1 MLTRAPGA
9 PGLERQKGFNGFMRL
24 FKSII
29 PISFVTAL
37 ALLYVH
43 QQVELVKLS
52 YAIEYKEK
60 KVKDMLDRKGG
71 LGYNINNLEAPSRLE
86 DALSAR
92 NIDVSIPKRN
102 HVVVVAALQNKTGPG
117 FNTALSER
125 RPNILGI
132 LNFFSPRAEAQGLK
146 EE

>member
-9 PGLERQKGFNGFMRL
+9 RGLERQKGFNSFMRL

-71 LGYNINNLEAPSRLE
+71 LGYNIYSSFKL
-86 DALSAR
+86 
-92 NIDVSIPKRN
+92 
-102 HVVVVAALQNKTGPG
+102 
-117 FNTALSER
+117 
-125 RPNILGI
+125 
-132 LNFFSPRAEAQGLK
+132 
-146 EE
+146 

>member
-1 MLTRAPGA
+1 
-9 PGLERQKGFNGFMRL
+9 MRL

-52 YAIEYKEK
+52 YTIEYKEK

-71 LGYNINNLEAPSRLE
+71 LGYNINNLESPSRLE
-86 DALSAR
+86 NALSAR

-102 HVVVVAALQNKTGPG
+102 HVVVVRALQNKTGHG
-117 FNTALSER
+117 FNAALSEKR
-125 RPNILGI
+125 LNILGI
-132 LNFFSPRAEAQGLK
+132 LNFFSPRAEAQSLK